1 MVKPGTILNTGH
13 VIEEIT
19 QTYIVAAKGG
29 KKDYLY
35 FSAGG
40 ILDKEPA
47 EAINTAPTVSSV
59 EVLPSQDAK
68 PKSGGGI
75 PNLRSGM
82 FVE

>member
-19 QTYIVAAKGG
+19 QTYITADKSGI
-29 KKDYLY
+29 KDYLY

-40 ILDKEPA
+40 ILDKEPSEPLSSA
-47 EAINTAPTVSSV
+47 TSPESDNQDSQPAVVSKI
-59 EVLPSQDAK
+59 PS
-68 PKSGGGI
+68 
-75 PNLRSGM
+75 LREGM